1 VTRTSS
7 YYDTF
12 VKDDGGWLFAER
24 KLNVDWTDT
33 RRLQPA

>member
-1 VTRTSS
+1 VTGTSS

-24 KLNVDWTDT
+24 KLYVGWTDT
-33 RRLQPA
+33 RGLQPA